1 VKIAVSFFK
10 AYDLR
15 GEYGVDF
22 DLETIYRIGRW
33 LPTVLGARRLLVG
46 RDARLSSPDI
56 RDALCRGLTES
67 GCDVDDMGLATTP
80 MVYFLTARDRYEGS
94 VQITASHNPPSHNG
108 LKISRAGAL
117 PVGYASGLSDV
128 EARVG
133 SGKLPPASGS
143 AGRVRTVECRDDFVQ
158 WLRARREDLS
168 GLRLAVDCSDGVAG
182 LVARDVLGEGPL
194 YLNEK
199 PDGRFPHHAPNP
211 LEVENCAQV
220 GAAVRDGGL
229 DAGVIFDGDADRVV
243 FVDERGRFIQPD
255 YLIPVIAHAF
265 LIREPGATVIHDIRT
280 SRGVI
285 EALHAD
291 GAKTVMGKVGH
302 AFAKVALRETG
313 AVCGGELA
321 GHYYFRDFF
330 FCDSGELAA
339 LLVLNALASAKRR
352 GQRFSD
358 VIAPIRRYANS
369 GEMNFRVADK
379 DGAIAAV
386 LKALEAFG
394 PPTASYAFDG
404 VRIEFADWWVNV
416 RKSNTE
422 PYLRMIVEA
431 RDDALLTARTDLL
444 RGALTPFMEQAAI
457 G

>member
-1 VKIAVSFFK
+1 MSFFK

-22 DLETIYRIGRW
+22 DLDTVYRIGRW
-33 LPTVLGARRLLVG
+33 LPGALGARRLLVG

-80 MVYFLTARDRYEGS
+80 MVYFFTAQGGYEGS
-94 VQITASHNPPSHNG
+94 VQITASHNPPAHNG
-108 LKISRAGAL
+108 MKISRAGAL
-117 PVGYASGLSDV
+117 PVGYTTGLAEL
-128 EARVG
+128 EARVA
-133 SGKLPPASGS
+133 SGELPPPAPRSGQ
-143 AGRVRTVECRDDFVQ
+143 VRTVDNRGAFVA
-158 WLRARREDLS
+158 WLRVRRGDLS

-194 YLNEK
+194 YLNET

-211 LEVENCAQV
+211 LETENCAQLS
-220 GAAVRDGGL
+220 ATVREGGL
-229 DAGVIFDGDADRVV
+229 DAGVIFDGDADRVM
-243 FVDERGRFIQPD
+243 FVDEQGRFIQPD
-255 YLIPVIAHAF
+255 YLIPVIARAF
-265 LIREPGATVIHDIRT
+265 LAREPGATVIHDIRT

-302 AFAKVALRETG
+302 AYAKVALRETG

-321 GHYYFRDFF
+321 GHYYFRDFC

-339 LLVLNALASAKRR
+339 LVVLNALAQAKRQ
-352 GQRFSD
+352 GLRFSD
-358 VIAPIRRYANS
+358 LIAPIRCYANS

-379 DGAIAAV
+379 EGAIAA
-386 LKALEAFG
+386 LLGALEPFG
-394 PPTASYAFDG
+394 PPTARCAFDG
-404 VRIEFADWWVNV
+404 VRVEYAEWWLNV

-422 PYLRMIVEA
+422 PYLRLIVEA
-431 RDDALLTARTDLL
+431 RDEAMLAARTGLL
-444 RGALTPFMEQAAI
+444 KGVLSPFLEREAV